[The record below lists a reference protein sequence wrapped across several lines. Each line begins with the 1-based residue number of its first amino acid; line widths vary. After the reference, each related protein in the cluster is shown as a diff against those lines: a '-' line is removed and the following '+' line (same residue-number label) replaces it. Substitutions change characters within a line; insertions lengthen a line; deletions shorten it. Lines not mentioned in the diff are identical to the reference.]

1 MFHSWRK
8 SLSKSSRK
16 RERNSWQILH
26 TRPCNQSRSYASHIR
41 TPSSQKDITGAMNNH
56 VTEVPQIDSH
66 EFQRFVLVQFFIYH
80 CRQHSDSKEWQF
92 KKILA
97 KSEMANISVIGC
109 HWVSLLLVLIAIV
122 SKSLVRW
129 KQLIWSHFCSKRIKL
144 SLQPPRR
151 GTTTDWVITYI
162 CGRKNLSSRFS

>member
-1 MFHSWRK
+1 
-8 SLSKSSRK
+8 
-16 RERNSWQILH
+16 
-26 TRPCNQSRSYASHIR
+26 
-41 TPSSQKDITGAMNNH
+41 MNNH

-66 EFQRFVLVQFFIYH
+66 DFQRFMLVHISIYH

-122 SKSLVRW
+122 FKSLDR
-129 KQLIWSHFCSKRIKL
+129 
-144 SLQPPRR
+144 
-151 GTTTDWVITYI
+151 
-162 CGRKNLSSRFS
+162 